1 MGADLDSHQIGDDE
15 ADFFQWE
22 SWGLVSQGWSENQST
37 EKDWMAKERMEMN
50 GNSQFFNGFYDL
62 QNPKSSIVNPQN
74 PYPKVEIPWLMNPRY
89 TISTNYETKRQ
100 SFDSIPNPTCEF
112 GDTEKL

>member
-1 MGADLDSHQIGDDE
+1 MGADLDSHQIRDDE

-74 PYPKVEIPWLMNPRY
+74 PYPKVEIP
-89 TISTNYETKRQ
+89 
-100 SFDSIPNPTCEF
+100 
-112 GDTEKL
+112 